1 MPQFCKKN
9 IMLRLYFGKID
20 LNLLKKHYLCS
31 LYLKCQIITNIK
43 TYMKRILYSVAVVA
57 MTMLA
62 VTACTPKSE
71 TTDGVNNFRI
81 KRGTNLSHGLA
92 QSEERGEARLQH
104 IQEDDFARLDS
115 LGFDFVRIPIDEV
128 QFWDEEGNKLPE
140 AWDLLTFALDQCSK
154 HHLRAIV
161 DLHIIRS
168 HYFNAVNEGNASA
181 NTLFTSEE
189 SQQQLIDMWYQLSD
203 VLKGYSCDSVAYEFM
218 NEPVADDH
226 EQWNQLIVKV
236 HKALREREPQRTLVI
251 GSNMWQG
258 YETMKFLKVPEGD
271 KNIVLS
277 FHYYNPMLLTHYGAW
292 WTPIGKFTG
301 KVNYPGIMIS
311 KEDYEAAPDSI
322 KPMLEQYLTQEWNVD
337 KIRADFKD
345 AIDVAK
351 KYGLQL
357 FCGEWG
363 VYEPVD
369 RELAYKWT
377 KDMLTVFD
385 EFNIAWTT
393 WCYDADFGF
402 WDQQKHDFKDKPL
415 VDLLMQ
421 SAALSED
428 KTE

>member
-1 MPQFCKKN
+1 
-9 IMLRLYFGKID
+9 
-20 LNLLKKHYLCS
+20 
-31 LYLKCQIITNIK
+31 
-43 TYMKRILYSVAVVA
+43 MKRILYSVAVVA

-62 VTACTPKSE
+62 MTACTPKSE

-81 KRGTNLSHGLA
+81 KRGTNLSHWLS

-140 AWDLLTFALDQCSK
+140 AWDLLTFALDQCRK